1 MNSAGTE
8 FRNTTGLL
16 CSGVLKPS
24 HAVHVEGLGGRA
36 LLSWWKLTLFEW
48 VRIESGLVC
57 PKYSIGREYIYSM
70 ARSKLSHL

>member
-36 LLSWWKLTLFEW
+36 LLSW
-48 VRIESGLVC
+48 
-57 PKYSIGREYIYSM
+57 
-70 ARSKLSHL
+70 